1 MMVYPIFWGFDMAK
15 SNRYVGRIIVG
26 LTGLFLI
33 VNMATTTI
41 ARIPNP
47 PETTHLL
54 LQEQIVLP
62 LGPLVLAA
70 TPFQLA
76 YCVLSI
82 CLVCLAIL
90 VCLANCL
97 FKTPSN

>member
-1 MMVYPIFWGFDMAK
+1 MAN
-15 SNRYVGRIIVG
+15 SNKYVGRVIVG

-33 VNMATTTI
+33 ANMATTMI
-41 ARIPNP
+41 ARMSTPVGIN
-47 PETTHLL
+47 HLF
-54 LQEQIVLP
+54 LQEQIDLP

-97 FKTPSN
+97 FKTPSI

>member
-1 MMVYPIFWGFDMAK
+1 LA
-15 SNRYVGRIIVG
+15 
-26 LTGLFLI
+26 GLFLVVDLAANI
-33 VNMATTTI
+33 VAKSFRM
-41 ARIPNP
+41 P
-47 PETTHLL
+47 THLDVTRLL

-62 LGPLVLAA
+62 LGPLILAA

-82 CLVCLAIL
+82 CLICLAIL

-97 FKTPSN
+97 FCRRSASSES